1 MASETKLNAAHEP
14 WAFDKPEAVLGKAVV
29 DCHTHTY
36 FSGDSNTSIDQ
47 YVTEFE
53 KSGLTHVF
61 ITDHQSISAFPILE
75 ERLGPKVICGQEQRV
90 AEGEVIGLF
99 LTQKIPPGLT
109 LADASKAIR
118 DQGGIVYLCHPMD
131 SKRFSVDLKTL
142 MSSAENRYLDAIE
155 LYNSKSAS
163 INSQLIEIARK
174 FEIPLLGGSDSHVAS
189 AIGSSGAVMPWFDSA
204 PTFLDAAKNATPF
217 GQQYDPHKSWPL
229 QVVPTTSNQES
240 ELAAGRESVL

>member
-1 MASETKLNAAHEP
+1 MASDPKSNTPSEP
-14 WAFDKPEAVLGKAVV
+14 WAFEKPKTVSGKAVV

-47 YVTEFE
+47 YVEEFE

-61 ITDHQSISAFPILE
+61 VTDHQSISAFPLLE
-75 ERLGPKVICGQEQRV
+75 ERLGSRVICGQEQRV
-90 AEGEVIGLF
+90 IEGEVIGLF
-99 LTQKIPPGLT
+99 LIRKIPPGLK

-131 SKRFSVDLKTL
+131 SQRFSVDLETL
-142 MSSAENRYLDAIE
+142 MSSAENGCLDAIE

-163 INSQLIEIARK
+163 INSELIEIARK

-189 AIGSSGAVMPWFDSA
+189 AIGSSGTVMPLFDSA
-204 PTFLDAAKNATPF
+204 PTFLDAAKYATPF
-217 GQQYDPHKSWPL
+217 GRLCDPHKSWPL
-229 QVVPTTSNQES
+229 QVVPTTSN
-240 ELAAGRESVL
+240 